1 MTWQGWLQIAIFAT
15 LVAAVVKPLGG
26 YIARVADGS
35 SRVVRLFAPLEHG
48 LYRLAGV
55 DPDEEQ
61 TWVGYAIALLAFS
74 LAGIVA
80 LYALQRLQKVLPL
93 NPQHMDAVAP
103 DLALNTAVSFATNT
117 SWQSYG
123 GETTMSNLTQIAG
136 IVVQSFLSCATG
148 VAVALALI
156 RGFSRHSAKT
166 IGNFWVDMTRVT
178 LYVLIPVCVVATLFL
193 VWQGVPQTFGGFVN
207 ATTLEGGT
215 QVLARGP
222 VASQV
227 AVAVLSGDGGGFFNA
242 NAAHPFENPTAL
254 TGMLEMLLIFLI
266 GVALTNSFGRMV
278 GDQRQG
284 WALFAAMAVM
294 FFIGLVAVYIGETTP
309 NPAFA
314 RLGINQVPG
323 LMQDGGNMEGKEV
336 RFGPGQSALF
346 AEVSTASSDG
356 AVDSMHDSFM
366 PLSGLVLLSNMML
379 DEVIVGGPGSGLFG
393 MLLFAIVAV
402 FAAGLMIGRTPEY
415 LGNKLESSE
424 VKMTMLALLCPPAAI
439 LGLTA
444 LAVVL
449 PAGLAGLDNAGPHG
463 FSEALYA
470 YTSAAATNGSAFAGL
485 NANSLFYNITLAMAM
500 FAGRFIVIVPVLC
513 IAGTL
518 VTKRVGTNVGGN
530 AADAWAAV
538 RRDAGGHGGDRRGA
552 DVFPGIGSRP
562 GGGAVRHAR
571 RADLF
576 RRLTPWFGDAPC
588 VAA

>member
-1 MTWQGWLQIAIFAT
+1 MTWQGWLQIAVFAA

-26 YIARVADGS
+26 YIARIADGS
-35 SRVVRLFAPLEHG
+35 SRVVRLFAPLENG

-55 DPDEEQ
+55 DPAEEQ
-61 TWVGYAIALLAFS
+61 TWVGYALALLAFH
-74 LAGIVA
+74 LVGIVA
-80 LYALQRLQKVLPL
+80 LYALQRLQNVLPL
-93 NPQHMDAVAP
+93 NPQNMDAVPP

-123 GETTMSNLTQIAG
+123 GETTMSYLTQIAG
-136 IVVQSFLSCATG
+136 IVVQSFLSCAAG

-156 RGFSRHSAKT
+156 RGFARHTAKT
-166 IGNFWVDMTRVT
+166 IGNFWVDMTRIT
-178 LYVLIPVCVVATLFL
+178 LYVLLPVCVVATLIL
-193 VWQGVPQTFGGFVN
+193 VWQGVPQTFGAYVN

-227 AVAVLSGDGGGFFNA
+227 AVAVLSGDGGGFFNV
-242 NAAHPFENPTAL
+242 NSAHPFQNPTAL
-254 TGMLEMLLIFLI
+254 TGILQMLLIFLI
-266 GVALTNSFGRMV
+266 GVALTNTFGRMV

-294 FFIGLVAVYIGETTP
+294 FAVGLVAVYAGETRA
-309 NPAFA
+309 NPAFSS
-314 RLGINQVPG
+314 LNVNQAPG
-323 LMQDGGNMEGKEV
+323 VQQAGGNMEGKEV

-346 AEVSTASSDG
+346 ATVSTASSDG

-366 PLSGLVLLSNMML
+366 PLSSLVLLSNMML

-415 LGNKLESSE
+415 LGNKLESNE

-449 PAGLAGLDNAGPHG
+449 PVGLAGLENAGPHG
-463 FSEALYA
+463 FSEALYT
-470 YTSAAATNGSAFAGL
+470 YTSAAATNGSAFAGVS
-485 NANSLFYNITLAMAM
+485 ANTIFYNITLAVAM

-518 VTKRVGTNVGGN
+518 VTKRVVPTSAGTLPTHGPLFVGMLVGTAVIVGGLTFFPALALGP
-530 AADAWAAV
+530 AAELFAMQ
-538 RRDAGGHGGDRRGA
+538 AG
-552 DVFPGIGSRP
+552 
-562 GGGAVRHAR
+562 
-571 RADLF
+571 
-576 RRLTPWFGDAPC
+576 LTY
-588 VAA
+588 